1 MTNKTVIVT
10 GASRGLGAAT
20 ASVAAELGANV
31 VLNAR
36 SATALEQEAQLIRDA
51 GGGAV
56 AVAGDVSHLKDCRQL
71 VEKTMAEFGRV
82 DAVINNAGILE
93 PIAPLAEADAE
104 AWQKNLIVNVLGPM
118 MLTQA
123 ALPHLRRQE
132 GRVVNVSSGAAN
144 YALPGW
150 SAYCVAKGGLNQLNR
165 AIAAEE
171 AKVTAVAV
179 RPGVVD
185 TEMQAQIREE
195 GEKGMPESEHAR
207 FVNYQEQGDLLPPHV
222 PGRALAV
229 LALHAPHEWSGEFLS
244 WDDDK
249 VQALVERASNR

>member
-1 MTNKTVIVT
+1 MTSKTVIVT

-20 ASVAAELGANV
+20 ARVAAELGANV

-36 SATALEQEAQLIRDA
+36 SAAALDREAQLIRDA
-51 GGGAV
+51 DGSAV
-56 AVAGDVSHLKDCRQL
+56 AVAGDVSRLENCQQL
-71 VEKTMAEFGRV
+71 VEKTMAQFGRI

-93 PIAPLAEADAE
+93 PITPLAEANPE
-104 AWQKNLIVNVLGPM
+104 AWKKNLLINVLGPM
-118 MLTQA
+118 MVTQA

-132 GRVVNVSSGAAN
+132 GRVVNVSSGAAT

-171 AKVTAVAV
+171 KSVTAVAV

-195 GEKGMPESEHAR
+195 GRNGMPESEHAR
-207 FVNYQEQGDLLPPHV
+207 FVNYHEQGELLPPHL

-229 LALHAPHEWSGEFLS
+229 LALYAPHEWSGEFLS

-249 VQALVERASNR
+249 VQALVQQVSDS